1 MKKILSILL
10 AVAALVACTE
20 KQPGYVI
27 KGQAGD
33 LDGKAILA
41 YALPDGTPV
50 SDTVAMNKGKF
61 TFKGSV
67 PDVVLGSVSLLPA
80 GEDPLRTNVYVE
92 NCPLT
97 MKVNVDKVIDYARYG
112 GKFLSDVTTTGG
124 PNNEFSNKFQIVRK
138 VVGQRPEFQE
148 LAAALEEVESMGY
161 ADMAAYQQKQAEVS
175 SKYADQMRSFY
186 DAVEEENM
194 RCIDENPDVEA
205 AAQMFSR
212 YSSSFDTDKYEA
224 AYNRFSERVRGSFLA
239 ADMREEYT
247 ARKATQPGAV
257 APDFTL
263 NDPEGKPVTL
273 SSLRGQYVIVD
284 FWASWCKPCRAGMPA
299 MKELYKKY
307 HKKGLEIIGVSD
319 DTDHNAWKNAIAQD
333 QTPWIHVVDEFPV
346 ENKPA
351 RVGLLYGVHYIPSY
365 FLLDKEGKV
374 IGKMEHEELEAKLAE
389 LLD

>member
-1 MKKILSILL
+1 MKKILIAILAL
-10 AVAALVACTE
+10 AALGACSKE
-20 KQPGYVI
+20 PGYVI

-33 LDGKAILA
+33 LDGKAVLA
-41 YALPDGTPV
+41 YELPDGTPF

-61 TFKGSV
+61 SFKGVV
-67 PDVVLGSVSLLPA
+67 PDVVMGAVTLLPA
-80 GEDPLRTNVYVE
+80 GEDPLQARLYVE

-97 MKVNVDKVIDYARYG
+97 MDINTDKVVDYGRYG
-112 GKFLSDVTTTGG
+112 GKVLSDVAVTGG
-124 PNNEFSNKFQIVRK
+124 PNNAFADALNDVRK
-138 VVGQRPEFQE
+138 TVGQRPEFQE
-148 LAAALEEVESMGY
+148 LAAAMEEVETMGY
-161 ADMAAYQQKQAEVS
+161 ADMAAYQQKQAEVQTRF
-175 SKYADQMRSFY
+175 ADQLRAYY
-186 DAVEEENM
+186 DAIEEETKKVIADNL
-194 RCIDENPDVEA
+194 DVEA
-205 AAQMFSR
+205 AAYMFNR
-212 YSSSFDTDKYEA
+212 YYSDADTEEFEKAFNQY
-224 AYNRFSERVRGSFLA
+224 SEKVRGSFLA
-239 ADMREEYT
+239 TEAREELA
-247 ARKATQPGAV
+247 ARKATQPGAE

-263 NDPEGKPVTL
+263 NDPDGNPVTL

-307 HKKGLEIIGVSD
+307 HSKGLEIIGVSD

-346 ENKPA
+346 ENRPA

>member
-1 MKKILSILL
+1 MKKILSLIL
-10 AVAALVACTE
+10 AVAALGACAD

-33 LDGKAILA
+33 LDGKAVLA
-41 YALPDGTPV
+41 YALPDGTPF

-67 PDVVLGSVSLLPA
+67 PEVLIASVALLPA
-80 GEDPLRTNVYVE
+80 GEDPLRTNLYVE

-97 MKVNVDKVIDYARYG
+97 MKVNLDKVIDYAQYG
-112 GKFLSDVTTTGG
+112 GKILSDVTTTGG
-124 PNNEFSNKFQIVRK
+124 PNNEFSDKFQNVRK
-138 VVGQRPEFQE
+138 IVGQRPEFQE

-161 ADMAAYQQKQAEVS
+161 ADMAAYQQKQAEIQ
-175 SKYADQMRSFY
+175 SKYAEQLPAY
-186 DAVEEENM
+186 YEALEEETKKV
-194 RCIDENPDVEA
+194 IAGNPDVEA
-205 AAQMFSR
+205 AAYMFNR
-212 YSSSFDTDKYEA
+212 YASSYDTDKYEA

-319 DTDHNAWKNAIAQD
+319 DTSHDAWKQAIAQD
-333 QTPWIHVVDEFPV
+333 QTPWIHVVDEFPI
-346 ENKPA
+346 ENRPA